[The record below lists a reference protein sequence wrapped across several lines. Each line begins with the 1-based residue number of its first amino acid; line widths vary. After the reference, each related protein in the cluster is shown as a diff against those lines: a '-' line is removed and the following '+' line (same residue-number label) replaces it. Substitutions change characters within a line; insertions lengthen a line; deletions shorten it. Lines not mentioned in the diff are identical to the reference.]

1 MHALYF
7 LHIRL
12 CWHMNSFGRHE
23 VAVSFCLRITVTTT
37 RRSKSRT
44 ATHHLRESI
53 TTAPIE
59 LQAASAANYQL
70 CTAIAPCAATA
81 TN

>member
-1 MHALYF
+1 
-7 LHIRL
+7 
-12 CWHMNSFGRHE
+12 
-23 VAVSFCLRITVTTT
+23 VTTT